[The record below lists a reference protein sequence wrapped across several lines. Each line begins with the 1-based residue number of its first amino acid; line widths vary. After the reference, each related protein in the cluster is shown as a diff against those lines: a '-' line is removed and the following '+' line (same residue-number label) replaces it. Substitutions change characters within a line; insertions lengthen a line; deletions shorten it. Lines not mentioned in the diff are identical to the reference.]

1 MHFIKFAL
9 RNRNP
14 SYPSNKSRDK
24 MVIIYQWSFKAS
36 EPLQNL
42 LFWLVGFEK
51 SNFNAGKWY
60 FSCLKAFLFLT
71 FSVFFT
77 FCGFIKNMFTH
88 KAPLSDCVEKP
99 WFFPYSG
106 HDWWLYKNMQKT
118 CRKSICVELNGT
130 SFRSQNDNT
139 CIEYPSYCDNSPTR
153 PSKGGIYHA
162 LYDKV
167 IWKVNDQGKY
177 MY

>member
-1 MHFIKFAL
+1 MSPYPAVQLYNNFNGVKELFVALWFVLSELVHIWCYGLFLSFLKCVYSIAVIKFAL

-24 MVIIYQWSFKAS
+24 MVIIYQWSFIAS

-88 KAPLSDCVEKP
+88 KAP
-99 WFFPYSG
+99 
-106 HDWWLYKNMQKT
+106 
-118 CRKSICVELNGT
+118 
-130 SFRSQNDNT
+130 
-139 CIEYPSYCDNSPTR
+139 
-153 PSKGGIYHA
+153 
-162 LYDKV
+162 
-167 IWKVNDQGKY
+167 
-177 MY
+177 